1 VTAADVLAL
10 IGAGALA
17 GVVSTVAGLA
27 SLVSYPVLLA
37 LGLSPLSANV
47 TNTVALTFTGAGAAA
62 GSRPELAGQGGRVL
76 RLGAVTMLGGAA
88 GAAVLLLTPPGAF
101 EYVAPALIGG
111 SSLALLLQPVV
122 RRPTAGQPAS
132 GPAAGPAS
140 GEPASGEP
148 ASGPWDEPPVSGPAA
163 GEPAAGEPAAGQS
176 NAGLARGEDSWPL
189 RAVMF
194 SVAVYIGYFGAA
206 GGILMLAVLAAMLR
220 ESLAR
225 INALK
230 NVVSGLAN
238 AVASIGFA
246 VFGPVR
252 WAFVVPLA
260 AGFLAGGWAGP
271 AIVRRL
277 PGPVLR
283 ALVGAAG
290 LLVAV
295 KLGLSTYR

>member
-1 VTAADVLAL
+1 VRSGWLVTTADALVL

-17 GVVSTVAGLA
+17 GVISTVAGLA

-111 SSLALLLQPVV
+111 SSLALLLQPVI
-122 RRPTAGQPAS
+122 RRPAALTDSAPAGSEQPA
-132 GPAAGPAS
+132 
-140 GEPASGEP
+140 
-148 ASGPWDEPPVSGPAA
+148 
-163 GEPAAGEPAAGQS
+163 
-176 NAGLARGEDSWPL
+176 AGLARGQGSWPL
-189 RAVMF
+189 RVAMF
-194 SVAVYIGYFGAA
+194 GVAAYIGYFGAA
-206 GGILMLAVLAAMLR
+206 GGILMLAVLAAMLTD
-220 ESLAR
+220 SLAR

-230 NVVSGLAN
+230 NVISGLAN
-238 AVASIGFA
+238 AAAAVGFA
-246 VFGPVR
+246 VFGPVQ
-252 WAFVVPLA
+252 WAYVVPLA
-260 AGFLAGGWAGP
+260 AGFLIGGWTGP

-283 ALVGAAG
+283 TIVGVAG
-290 LLVAV
+290 LAVAV
-295 KLGLSTYR
+295 KLGIAAYR

>member
-1 VTAADVLAL
+1 MTTADVLVL

-62 GSRPELAGQGGRVL
+62 GSRPELAGQGGRVR
-76 RLGAVTMLGGAA
+76 RLGAVAMLGGAA

-101 EYVAPALIGG
+101 EYVAPVLIGG
-111 SSLALLLQPVV
+111 SSLALLLQPVL
-122 RRPTAGQPAS
+122 RRPRTGGQAAGP
-132 GPAAGPAS
+132 GPAAGGP
-140 GEPASGEP
+140 GGHEPAPGHEP
-148 ASGPWDEPPVSGPAA
+148 TPGQPTPGQPVIEPTAS
-163 GEPAAGEPAAGQS
+163 EPAAGR
-176 NAGLARGEDSWPL
+176 ARGEDSWPL
-189 RAVMF
+189 RVAMF
-194 SVAVYIGYFGAA
+194 GVAAYIGYFGAA

-230 NVVSGLAN
+230 NVISGLAN
-238 AVASIGFA
+238 AVAAIGFA
-246 VFGPVR
+246 LFGPVQ
-252 WAFVVPLA
+252 WAYVVPLA

-283 ALVGAAG
+283 GLVGAAG
-290 LLVAV
+290 LIVAV

>member
-1 VTAADVLAL
+1 MTAADVLVL
-10 IGAGALA
+10 TGAGALA

-101 EYVAPALIGG
+101 EYVAPALIGA
-111 SSLALLLQPVV
+111 SSLALLLQPVI
-122 RRPTAGQPAS
+122 RRPAAPGAAAREPPGQRPAGDEPPAAATATATGATATREPGS
-132 GPAAGPAS
+132 GPAG
-140 GEPASGEP
+140 
-148 ASGPWDEPPVSGPAA
+148 SGPAPA
-163 GEPAAGEPAAGQS
+163 GR
-176 NAGLARGEDSWPL
+176 ARGEDSWPL
-189 RAVMF
+189 RVAMF
-194 SVAVYIGYFGAA
+194 GVAAYIGYFGAA

-230 NVVSGLAN
+230 NVISGLAN
-238 AVASIGFA
+238 AVAAVGFA

-260 AGFLAGGWAGP
+260 AGFLVGGWAGP

-283 ALVGAAG
+283 GLIGAAG
-290 LLVAV
+290 LIVAV

>member
-1 VTAADVLAL
+1 
-10 IGAGALA
+10 
-17 GVVSTVAGLA
+17 VAGLA

-47 TNTVALTFTGAGAAA
+47 TNTMALTFTGAGAAA
-62 GSRPELAGQGGRVL
+62 GSRPELAGQGRRVL

-122 RRPTAGQPAS
+122 RRPGHSARAAGPEPGPAGS
-132 GPAAGPAS
+132 GPAAGGMAA
-140 GEPASGEP
+140 G
-148 ASGPWDEPPVSGPAA
+148 GPAA
-163 GEPAAGEPAAGQS
+163 GGPAAG
-176 NAGLARGEDSWPL
+176 GLARGEDSWPL
-189 RAVMF
+189 RVAMF
-194 SVAVYIGYFGAA
+194 GVAAYIGYFGAA

-230 NVVSGLAN
+230 NVISGLAN
-238 AVASIGFA
+238 AVAAVGFA

-283 ALVGAAG
+283 GLIGAAG
-290 LLVAV
+290 LIVAV

>member
-1 VTAADVLAL
+1 VRSGWLVTTADVLVL

-47 TNTVALTFTGAGAAA
+47 TNTVALTFTGVGAAA
-62 GSRPELAGQGGRVL
+62 GSRPELAGQGGRVR
-76 RLGAVTMLGGAA
+76 RLGAVAMLGGAA
-88 GAAVLLLTPPGAF
+88 GAAVLLLTPPGSF
-101 EYVAPALIGG
+101 EYVAPVLIGG
-111 SSLALLLQPVV
+111 SSLALLLQPVM
-122 RRPTAGQPAS
+122 RRPRTGGQAAGP
-132 GPAAGPAS
+132 GPAAGGPA
-140 GEPASGEP
+140 GREPAPGQPPPGQPVIEP
-148 ASGPWDEPPVSGPAA
+148 TASKPAA
-163 GEPAAGEPAAGQS
+163 GR
-176 NAGLARGEDSWPL
+176 ARGEDSWPL
-189 RAVMF
+189 RVAMF
-194 SVAVYIGYFGAA
+194 GVAAYIGYFGAA

-230 NVVSGLAN
+230 NVISGLAN
-238 AVASIGFA
+238 AVAAIGFA
-246 VFGPVR
+246 LFGSVQ
-252 WAFVVPLA
+252 WAYVVPLA

-283 ALVGAAG
+283 GLVGAAG
-290 LLVAV
+290 LVVAV
-295 KLGLSTYR
+295 RLGMSTYR

>member
-1 VTAADVLAL
+1 MRSGWLVTTAGVLVL

-47 TNTVALTFTGAGAAA
+47 TNTVALTFTGVGAAA
-62 GSRPELAGQGGRVL
+62 GSRPELAGQGGRVR
-76 RLGAVTMLGGAA
+76 RLGAVAMLGGAA

-101 EYVAPALIGG
+101 EYVAPVLIGG
-111 SSLALLLQPVV
+111 SSLALLLQPVI
-122 RRPTAGQPAS
+122 RRPRTGTQAAGPGPA
-132 GPAAGPAS
+132 AAGPA
-140 GEPASGEP
+140 GEEP
-148 ASGPWDEPPVSGPAA
+148 SPGQPVI
-163 GEPAAGEPAAGQS
+163 EPAASELAAGRP
-176 NAGLARGEDSWPL
+176 RGEDSWPL
-189 RAVMF
+189 RVAMF
-194 SVAVYIGYFGAA
+194 GVAAYIGYFGAA
-206 GGILMLAVLAAMLR
+206 GWILMLAVLAAMLT

-230 NVVSGLAN
+230 NVISGLAN
-238 AVASIGFA
+238 AVAAVGFA
-246 VFGPVR
+246 VFGPVQ

-283 ALVGAAG
+283 GLIGAAG
-290 LLVAV
+290 LIVAV

>member
-1 VTAADVLAL
+1 MTAADVLVL

-101 EYVAPALIGG
+101 EYVAPALIGA
-111 SSLALLLQPVV
+111 SSLALLLQPAI
-122 RRPTAGQPAS
+122 RRPRTGGPATGRDPGPDSGSDSGPVAGPDPGPVAGPGSVASGPGAGQP
-132 GPAAGPAS
+132 
-140 GEPASGEP
+140 
-148 ASGPWDEPPVSGPAA
+148 
-163 GEPAAGEPAAGQS
+163 
-176 NAGLARGEDSWPL
+176 RGEDSWPL
-189 RAVMF
+189 RVAMF
-194 SVAVYIGYFGAA
+194 GVAAYIGYFGAA
-206 GGILMLAVLAAMLR
+206 GGILMLAVLAAMLT

-230 NVVSGLAN
+230 NVISGLAN
-238 AVASIGFA
+238 AVAAVGFA

-283 ALVGAAG
+283 GLVGAAG
-290 LLVAV
+290 LIVAV

>member
-1 VTAADVLAL
+1 MTAADVLVL

-27 SLVSYPVLLA
+27 SLVSYQVLLA

-47 TNTVALTFTGAGAAA
+47 TNTVALAFTGAGAAA
-62 GSRPELAGQGGRVL
+62 GSRPELAGQGRRVR

-101 EYVAPALIGG
+101 EYVAPALIGA
-111 SSLALLLQPVV
+111 SSLALLLQPVIR
-122 RRPTAGQPAS
+122 RRPAR
-132 GPAAGPAS
+132 GPAAG
-140 GEPASGEP
+140 
-148 ASGPWDEPPVSGPAA
+148 
-163 GEPAAGEPAAGQS
+163 Q
-176 NAGLARGEDSWPL
+176 ARGEDSWPL
-189 RAVMF
+189 RVAMF
-194 SVAVYIGYFGAA
+194 GVAAYIGYFGAA
-206 GGILMLAVLAAMLR
+206 GGILMLAVLAAMLT

-230 NVVSGLAN
+230 NVISGLAN
-238 AVASIGFA
+238 AVAAVGFA
-246 VFGPVR
+246 VFGPVQ

-283 ALVGAAG
+283 GLIGAAG
-290 LLVAV
+290 LIVAV
-295 KLGLSTYR
+295 KLGLGTYW

>member
-1 VTAADVLAL
+1 MTAADVLVL

-47 TNTVALTFTGAGAAA
+47 TNTVALTFTGVGAAA

-111 SSLALLLQPVV
+111 SSLALLLQPVI
-122 RRPTAGQPAS
+122 RRPRRGPPAS
-132 GPAAGPAS
+132 GPA
-140 GEPASGEP
+140 
-148 ASGPWDEPPVSGPAA
+148 
-163 GEPAAGEPAAGQS
+163 
-176 NAGLARGEDSWPL
+176 AGLARGEDSWPL
-189 RAVMF
+189 RAAMF
-194 SVAVYIGYFGAA
+194 GVAAYIGYFGAA

-220 ESLAR
+220 DSLAR
-225 INALK
+225 VNALK

-246 VFGPVR
+246 VFGPVQ

>member
-1 VTAADVLAL
+1 MRSGWLVTTADALVL

-101 EYVAPALIGG
+101 EYVAPVLIGG
-111 SSLALLLQPVV
+111 SSLALLLQPVI
-122 RRPTAGQPAS
+122 RRPAALTGSAPAGSEQPA
-132 GPAAGPAS
+132 
-140 GEPASGEP
+140 
-148 ASGPWDEPPVSGPAA
+148 
-163 GEPAAGEPAAGQS
+163 
-176 NAGLARGEDSWPL
+176 AGLARGQGSWPL
-189 RAVMF
+189 RVAMF
-194 SVAVYIGYFGAA
+194 GVAAYIGYFGAA
-206 GGILMLAVLAAMLR
+206 GGILMLAVLAAMLTD
-220 ESLAR
+220 SLAR

-230 NVVSGLAN
+230 NVISGLAN
-238 AVASIGFA
+238 AVAAVGFA
-246 VFGPVR
+246 VFGPVQ
-252 WAFVVPLA
+252 WAYVVPLA
-260 AGFLAGGWAGP
+260 AGFLIGGWTGP

-283 ALVGAAG
+283 RIVGVAG
-290 LLVAV
+290 LTVAV
-295 KLGLSTYR
+295 KLGSPPTGDAGHHAYASGQPRPGQGRFRPGGRVPGRPA

>member
-1 VTAADVLAL
+1 VTAADVLVL

-62 GSRPELAGQGGRVL
+62 GSRPELAGQGRRVL

-101 EYVAPALIGG
+101 EYVAPALIGV
-111 SSLALLLQPVV
+111 SSLALLLQPVI
-122 RRPTAGQPAS
+122 RRPRTGGRA
-132 GPAAGPAS
+132 
-140 GEPASGEP
+140 
-148 ASGPWDEPPVSGPAA
+148 
-163 GEPAAGEPAAGQS
+163 
-176 NAGLARGEDSWPL
+176 AGLARGEDSWPL
-189 RAVMF
+189 RVAMF
-194 SVAVYIGYFGAA
+194 GVAAYIGYFGAA

-230 NVVSGLAN
+230 NVISGLAN
-238 AVASIGFA
+238 AVAAVGFA

-283 ALVGAAG
+283 GLVGAAG
-290 LLVAV
+290 LIVAV

>member
-111 SSLALLLQPVV
+111 SSLALLLQPVI
-122 RRPTAGQPAS
+122 RRPGTGPPATGPADGKPADGEPAGGQPAD
-132 GPAAGPAS
+132 GKPADGKP
-140 GEPASGEP
+140 
-148 ASGPWDEPPVSGPAA
+148 D
-163 GEPAAGEPAAGQS
+163 AGQRA
-176 NAGLARGEDSWPL
+176 AGLARGEDSWPL
-189 RAVMF
+189 RAAMF
-194 SVAVYIGYFGAA
+194 GVAAYIGYFGAA

-238 AVASIGFA
+238 AVASVGFA
-246 VFGPVR
+246 VFGPVQ
-252 WAFVVPLA
+252 WAFVLPLGV
-260 AGFLAGGWAGP
+260 GFLAGGWAGP

-295 KLGLSTYR
+295 KLGWSTYR

>member
-111 SSLALLLQPVV
+111 SSLALLLQPVI
-122 RRPTAGQPAS
+122 RRPGTGPPATGPADGKPADGEPAGGQPAD
-132 GPAAGPAS
+132 
-140 GEPASGEP
+140 GEPAGGQP
-148 ASGPWDEPPVSGPAA
+148 ADGKPAD
-163 GEPAAGEPAAGQS
+163 GKPDAGQRA
-176 NAGLARGEDSWPL
+176 AGLARGEDSWPL
-189 RAVMF
+189 RAAMF
-194 SVAVYIGYFGAA
+194 GVAAYIGYFGAA

-238 AVASIGFA
+238 AVASVGFA
-246 VFGPVR
+246 VFGPVQ
-252 WAFVVPLA
+252 WAFVLPLGV
-260 AGFLAGGWAGP
+260 GFLAGGWAGP

-295 KLGLSTYR
+295 KLGWSTYR